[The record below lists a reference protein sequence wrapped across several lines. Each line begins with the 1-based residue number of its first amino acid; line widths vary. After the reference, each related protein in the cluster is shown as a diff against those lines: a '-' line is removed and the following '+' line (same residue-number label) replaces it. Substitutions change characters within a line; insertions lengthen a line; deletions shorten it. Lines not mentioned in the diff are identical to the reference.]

1 MPADPSLNHLIRP
14 EQERRRDH
22 QAEGLRGLEIDHQLE
37 LRRLFYRQ
45 IRWFPTS
52 QDLVYK
58 GCPLPRNSGKVRTVS
73 KQCAR
78 HRALSDVGRARKS
91 IRERE
96 IRHLPSK

>member
-1 MPADPSLNHLIRP
+1 MPADRSFDHLIRP
-14 EQERRRDH
+14 LQQRLRDR
-22 QAEGLRGLEIDHQLE
+22 QAEGLGGLEVDHQLE
-37 LRRLFYRQ
+37 PCRLFYRQ

-78 HRALSDVGRARKS
+78 HRALSDVERARKS